1 MNFYLIQLNQ
11 TLFNHLHLVIQIL
24 VAPTLNANRKTEPSI
39 VCVPTIMSA
48 ILTVHVVQN
57 VCSIRT
63 VLVTKVVPVT
73 DVSIHALELAE
84 STPIVEWQTTFL
96 FAVAKKPLLE
106 ILMVLVDLYLS
117 NVRFLSNK
125 RPFI

>member
-1 MNFYLIQLNQ
+1 
-11 TLFNHLHLVIQIL
+11 
-24 VAPTLNANRKTEPSI
+24 
-39 VCVPTIMSA
+39 MSA